1 MFFIIS
7 KIVGFLTTPTHVAVG
22 LVTLG
27 TLLLWTRWR
36 RAARPIVTA
45 GVIFLFALA
54 FVPLPAIFIAPLENR
69 FALPRGEIAAP
80 AGIIVLGGS
89 TDEHIEDGRG
99 QVTLTDSGER
109 LTTGAA
115 LARRFPEARLVFSG
129 GSASY
134 IGSNL
139 TEANSARRFWTEL
152 GVPQEHAKYEDRSRN
167 TYENA
172 IFTRD
177 LVQPKPGETWLL
189 VTSAMHMPRSMGIF
203 RKAGF
208 TVTAYPT
215 DYRTLGDARDF
226 MPSLDASRAMRNLD
240 TAAHEWTGLVGY
252 WLTGK
257 TDALFPAP

>member
-7 KIVGFLTTPTHVAVG
+7 KLAGFLTTPTHVAVG

-27 TLLLWTRWR
+27 VILLWTRWQ
-36 RAARPIVTA
+36 RAGGRIVTA
-45 GVIFLFALA
+45 GAILLVALA
-54 FVPLPAIFIAPLENR
+54 FLPLAAILIAPLENR
-69 FALPRGEIAAP
+69 FPLPRGDIPAP

-89 TDEHIEDGRG
+89 TDEHIEAARG
-99 QVTLTDSGER
+99 QVTLTDAGER

-115 LARRFPEARLVFSG
+115 LARRFPEARLVFTG
-129 GSASY
+129 GSASFVV
-134 IGSNL
+134 SNVN
-139 TEANSARRFWTEL
+139 EANSARRFWTEL
-152 GVPQEHAKYEDRSRN
+152 GVPQEHALYEDRSRN

-177 LVQPKPGETWLL
+177 LVRPKTGETWLL

-208 TVTAYPT
+208 AVTAYPT
-215 DYRTLGDARDF
+215 DYRTFGDARDWS
-226 MPSLDASRAMRNLD
+226 PSLDASRAMRNLD
-240 TAAHEWTGLVGY
+240 TAVHEWLGLVGY

>member
-7 KIVGFLTTPTHVAVG
+7 KLAGFLTTPTHVAVG

-27 TLLLWTRWR
+27 VVLLWTRWR
-36 RAARPIVTA
+36 RAGHRITTA
-45 GVIFLFALA
+45 GAILLFGLA
-54 FVPLPAIFIAPLENR
+54 FLPLQAILVAPLENR
-69 FALPRGEIAAP
+69 FPLPRGDIPSP

-89 TDEHIEDGRG
+89 TDEHIEEARG
-99 QVTLTDSGER
+99 QVTLTDAGER
-109 LTTGAA
+109 LTMGAA
-115 LARRFPEARLVFSG
+115 LARRFPRAKLVFTG
-129 GSASY
+129 GSASLV
-134 IGSNL
+134 GSDV
-139 TEANSARRFWTEL
+139 TEANSARRLWSEL
-152 GVPQEHAKYEDRSRN
+152 GVPQEHALYEDRSRN

-177 LVQPKPGETWLL
+177 LVRPTTGDTWLL

-208 TVTAYPT
+208 AVTAYPT
-215 DYRTLGDARDF
+215 DYRTFGDARDF
-226 MPSLDASRAMRNLD
+226 LPSLDASRAMRNLD
-240 TAAHEWTGLVGY
+240 IAAHEWIGLVGY

>member
-7 KIVGFLTTPTHVAVG
+7 KIAGFLTTPTHLAVA

-27 TLLLWTRWR
+27 VVLLWTRWR
-36 RAARPIVTA
+36 GAGRRVVTVGA
-45 GVIFLFALA
+45 ILLFALA
-54 FVPLPAIFIAPLENR
+54 FLPLSALFVAPLENR
-69 FALPRGEIAAP
+69 FPLPRGELSSP

-89 TDEHIEDGRG
+89 SDEHIEDARG
-99 QVTLTDSGER
+99 QVTLTDAGAR
-109 LTTGAA
+109 LTTGAS
-115 LARRFPEARLVFSG
+115 LARRFPQARLVFTG
-129 GSASY
+129 GSASFV
-134 IGSNL
+134 GSNL
-139 TEANSARRFWTEL
+139 TEANSARRLWTEL
-152 GVPQEHAKYEDRSRN
+152 GVPQDHAIYEDRSRN

-177 LVQPKPGETWLL
+177 LVQPKAQETWLL

-208 TVTAYPT
+208 AVIAYPT

-226 MPSLDASRAMRNLD
+226 TPSLDASRAMRNLD
-240 TAAHEWTGLVGY
+240 TAAHEWIGLIGY

-257 TDALFPAP
+257 TGALFPAP